1 MGNTSFANSRNNA
14 EDQRSWKLAK
24 AVHCKLYVMQTVQ
37 TLAKKKGYR
46 VYCTLYSNA
55 DWSDFRPQK
64 GSGYLARYKV
74 TQTAQ
79 TLAKDVAGMLH
90 VIK

>member
-37 TLAKKKGYR
+37 TLAKKKGI
-46 VYCTLYSNA
+46 
-55 DWSDFRPQK
+55 
-64 GSGYLARYKV
+64 GYIARYTV
-74 TQTAQ
+74 TQTDQ
-79 TLAKDVAGMLH
+79 TLDPKRVAGILH

>member
-55 DWSDFRPQK
+55 D
-64 GSGYLARYKV
+64 
-74 TQTAQ
+74 
-79 TLAKDVAGMLH
+79 
-90 VIK
+90 